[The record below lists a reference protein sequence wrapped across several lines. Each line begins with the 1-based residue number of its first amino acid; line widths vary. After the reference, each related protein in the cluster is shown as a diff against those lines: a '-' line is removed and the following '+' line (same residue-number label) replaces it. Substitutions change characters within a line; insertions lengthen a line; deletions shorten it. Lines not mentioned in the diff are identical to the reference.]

1 MADITK
7 EKEQNIS
14 ADQNAQMDVET
25 LLRQSVLL
33 PSQRKAFDRY
43 MAESTNEAQKKEFQ
57 DVLNTI
63 EQEVLQTYEEYRY
76 TGKPVSEFLKWK
88 DKEIAPLSKILTGRV
103 NELSAKEFG
112 EDEPEIGEAERDLP
126 SDASDEAEKEEAE
139 EKDKKE
145 AEEAETELKE
155 EQERTA
161 NGYTQE
167 ENEQW
172 QKSLERR
179 AEKQKEWDQFLKN
192 RHEAER
198 QAERDEE
205 LFRDHPEYFSD
216 PYQEAVDEAEREAEQ
231 EAAREAEQA
240 EFTSRQY
247 LDAQQRAEEAR
258 FLRNASAHHIAA
270 AEEGA
275 DGSGVTG
282 IEITKKNTG
291 DSYYAGEMLQGMLDG
306 NLDRSSSSSS
316 GSVSATLPSVDSDDG
331 SGYEDRVNART
342 ASKLAQKRLTEQ
354 KARRKSGFSGNDA
367 VGHGYGQ
374 FVSGVENPSSRKISG
389 SGITNDGYSSE
400 QTTDGW
406 YGSGS
411 TSVIKGVPVSQS
423 GVHTGAFVSDGSE
436 EAGSQSAIIA
446 RKKQENE
453 ITPPGVAAFTSG
465 ALLPGMSDTTTAEQA
480 RALNTIR
487 SLKRDKTQIRSQ
499 KISDREAAK
508 QYAER
513 IAAAYKGG
521 ASVLRPRGG
530 SASSDIYGSSS
541 AMLVNGSGKKV
552 PLSGT
557 GHDYSSDGYFSGR
570 GYTDATPAAGVA
582 SGRVS
587 ADAVSAG
594 DANTLATIRNRIIHG
609 LPENEWEY
617 KTRTVW
623 DTRTKWKL
631 KKRRYEYTVYEQ
643 KDAPSAFTER
653 KSAFGCPAG
662 SSVEDSSTQV
672 RDGSAGRSVIRLTD
686 NGFEKESRSSAMPKT
701 GGGIVG
707 GTTDGV
713 SIVGDGGVISSGS
726 SIVNQIGQMAVK
738 GAETGV
744 KKYQQAFKDGVDGGS
759 NGSSSFES
767 KETKKMNSAARVM
780 RQKIIGAAG
789 QAVGQNPGVKTAV
802 NMSFRVV
809 QKYSSAVKEGAG
821 GEEDDDKEGTSEDP
835 KAVEKIW
842 RMRTRMNNV
851 AKKKNLWAKI
861 FGRTAAGGVAGKTV
875 SAVGSSLGIAYPI
888 LFLILIIIGVML
900 AELLENGLMH
910 QVDSQLPAAGRYSAS
925 GEELGDY
932 LNDNATYADDNDDG
946 SSLVPDDTTGTWT
959 GAKLTREAGRIV
971 GPSGGEET
979 YYNMDMSGV
988 VKIMRGMGNND
999 NYWVRDDGVKML
1011 GDYVM
1016 VAANLSVHPRGSK
1029 VETSLGTGIVC
1040 DTGGFAASHPK
1051 NIDIATNW

>member
-14 ADQNAQMDVET
+14 ADHNAQMDVET

-216 PYQEAVDEAEREAEQ
+216 PYQEAADEAEREAEQ
-231 EAAREAEQA
+231 ETAREAEQA

-275 DGSGVTG
+275 DGSGVAG
-282 IEITKKNTG
+282 IEITKMNTG

-306 NLDRSSSSSS
+306 NLDRPSSSSS

-342 ASKLAQKRLTEQ
+342 ASKLAQKRFAEQ
-354 KARRKSGFSGNDA
+354 KAR
-367 VGHGYGQ
+367 
-374 FVSGVENPSSRKISG
+374 KISG
-389 SGITNDGYSSE
+389 RGITNDGYSSE

-406 YGSGS
+406 RGSVPKNGRISGTGPAGRHANSPSYGSGS

-423 GVHTGAFVSDGSE
+423 GVHEGAFISDGSE
-436 EAGSQSAIIA
+436 ESGSQSAIIA

-453 ITPPGVAAFTSG
+453 ITPPGVAAFTNG

-487 SLKRDKTQIRSQ
+487 SLKHDKTQIRSQ

-530 SASSDIYGSSS
+530 SASSDIYGPSS

-557 GHDYSSDGYFSGR
+557 GHGYSSDGYFSGR
-570 GYTDATPAAGVA
+570 GYTDATPASGAA
-582 SGRVS
+582 SGRVG
-587 ADAVSAG
+587 ADAVFAG
-594 DANTLATIRNRIIHG
+594 DANTIATIRNRIIHG

-623 DTRTKWKL
+623 DSRTKWKL

-653 KSAFGCPAG
+653 KITSVRPAG

-713 SIVGDGGVISSGS
+713 SIVGEGGVISSGS
-726 SIVNQIGQMAVK
+726 GIVSQIGQMAVK

-759 NGSSSFES
+759 NGSSSSES
-767 KETKKMNSAARVM
+767 KATKKMNSAARVM

-789 QAVGQNPGVKTAV
+789 QAVGQNPGVKTAA

-835 KAVEKIW
+835 RAVEKIW

-900 AELLENGLMH
+900 VELLENGLMH
-910 QVDSQLPAAGRYSAS
+910 QVDAQLPAAGRYSAS

-932 LNDNATYADDNDDG
+932 LDDNATYADDDDDG